1 MESPEYNT
9 INEENQYEFILWCN
23 ELKPPTINVDK
34 FNIILQIN
42 IDKWIFENNITW
54 QYAYGNTLDTLKA
67 QQEIENTIQNT
78 TQETIQQ
85 TTQQETT
92 QQQETK
98 QETTQETQET
108 IQKPIDKVKRRE
120 LFAKMAEQRQNR
132 HKKK

>member
-67 QQEIENTIQNT
+67 QQEIENIIKN
-78 TQETIQQ
+78 
-85 TTQQETT
+85 
-92 QQQETK
+92 K
-98 QETTQETQET
+98 TQETQET
-108 IQKPIDKVKRRE
+108 TQKPIDKVKRLE
-120 LFAKMAEQRQNR
+120 LFAKMEEQRQKR

>member
-67 QQEIENTIQNT
+67 QQAIENTIQETIQET
-78 TQETIQQ
+78 TQETIQE
-85 TTQQETT
+85 TQD
-92 QQQETK
+92 
-98 QETTQETQET
+98 TTQETQET
-108 IQKPIDKVKRRE
+108 QETTQKPIDKVKRRE

>member
-67 QQEIENTIQNT
+67 QQEIENTIQ
-78 TQETIQQ
+78 
-85 TTQQETT
+85 
-92 QQQETK
+92 
-98 QETTQETQET
+98 ET

>member
-78 TQETIQQ
+78 TQETIQ
-85 TTQQETT
+85 
-92 QQQETK
+92 
-98 QETTQETQET
+98 
-108 IQKPIDKVKRRE
+108 KPIDKVKRRE

>member
-54 QYAYGNTLDTLKA
+54 QYAYGNTIDTLKA
-67 QQEIENTIQNT
+67 QQEIENTIQ
-78 TQETIQQ
+78 
-85 TTQQETT
+85 ETT
-92 QQQETK
+92 QETK
-98 QETTQETQET
+98 QETT
-108 IQKPIDKVKRRE
+108 QKPIDKVKRRE

>member
-85 TTQQETT
+85 ETTLQQQETT
-92 QQQETK
+92 QET
-98 QETTQETQET
+98 TQET

>member
-67 QQEIENTIQNT
+67 QQEIENTIQ
-78 TQETIQQ
+78 
-85 TTQQETT
+85 
-92 QQQETK
+92 
-98 QETTQETQET
+98 ET

-132 HKKK
+132 HKK

>member
-78 TQETIQQ
+78 TQETIQ
-85 TTQQETT
+85 
-92 QQQETK
+92 
-98 QETTQETQET
+98 
-108 IQKPIDKVKRRE
+108 KPIDKVKRRE

-132 HKKK
+132 HKK

>member
-78 TQETIQQ
+78 TQET
-85 TTQQETT
+85 QETT
-92 QQQETK
+92 
-98 QETTQETQET
+98 
-108 IQKPIDKVKRRE
+108 QKPIDKVKRRE
-120 LFAKMAEQRQNR
+120 LFAKMAEQRQKR